1 MFVVLV
7 VGMNVGSHA
16 IVTETKTD
24 HAPAPCT
31 TPVPHQLSIPTLS
44 NLCFCSSIIIWSH
57 PFAILQ
63 DFIHISGLQYID

>member
-44 NLCFCSSIIIWSH
+44 K
-57 PFAILQ
+57 AIT
-63 DFIHISGLQYID
+63 